1 ALAVK
6 TQPVVMSG
14 LLAMRTKLLIPPG
27 SESVTKKLSLRG
39 QFRLRAIHFT
49 NPETQ
54 DKVDML
60 SLRAR
65 GEPKLAK
72 PGAEDVRSQM
82 TGSFSMD
89 KGRLEFPKLFYTL
102 PGADVN
108 LAGVYTLNGEEFHFE
123 GKVRTKAELSQMV
136 ATWWKSWLL
145 KPVDPFFK
153 KHGAGAEIP
162 VEISGTREA
171 PKFKL
176 ELRHRDKGN

>member
-1 ALAVK
+1 VK
-6 TQPVVMSG
+6 TQPVVMTG
-14 LLAMRTKLLIPPG
+14 RLAMRTKLNIPPG
-27 SESVTKKLSLRG
+27 HESVTKRLSLRG
-39 QFRLRAIHFT
+39 EFRLRAIHFT

-72 PGAEDVRSQM
+72 PGAEDVRSEM
-82 TGSFSMD
+82 RGSFSLD
-89 KGRLEFPKLFYTL
+89 RGRLEIPKLFYAL

-108 LAGVYTLNGEEFHFE
+108 LAGVYTLDGEEFHFE
-123 GKVRTKAELSQMV
+123 GKVRTNARLSQMV

-176 ELRHRDKGN
+176 ELRHRDKGQ